1 MKDFRNLLLWHNC
14 RHLIL
19 ELFQVTSTFPERE
32 LNGLANRIR
41 KTCVAITSNLG
52 MAFQMT
58 HEVRR
63 SDFFNLAIS
72 SAERLAVDLS
82 TAKEKQLL
90 TSSSFAHF
98 AKEINQI
105 KEVLITFSPKR
116 ALTMQ
121 FGPIEFHHT
130 NLKFLN
136 LEGAEN
142 DQN

>member
-1 MKDFRNLLLWHNC
+1 VTFMKDFRNLLLWHNC

-32 LNGLANRIR
+32 LNGLASRIR

-52 MAFQMT
+52 MAFKMT

-72 SAERLAVDLS
+72 SAERLEVDLS
-82 TAKEKQLL
+82 TAKEKKLL
-90 TSSSFAHF
+90 TSSRFAHF

-121 FGPIEFHHT
+121 FGP
-130 NLKFLN
+130 N
-136 LEGAEN
+136 
-142 DQN
+142 